1 MSTAAEDLVSVV
13 RLLVDDPKAVAVE
26 PVETPGEPSEV
37 ELRVTVAAA
46 DRGKVIGRR
55 GRTID
60 ALRALAD
67 ARGDRDGRRYAVELA
82 EE

>member
-13 RLLVDDPKAVAVE
+13 RLLVDDPKSVRAAE
-26 PVETPGEPSEV
+26 IEIDGAT
-37 ELRVTVAAA
+37 ELRLEVAEP

-60 ALRALAD
+60 ALRTLAD
-67 ARGDRDGRRYAVELA
+67 VRGERDGRLYEVELLDD
-82 EE
+82 